1 MTGPGFAGFLPEGL
15 LNTVSNLKITI
26 CPTIKKWSCLMR
38 TSSDPKNEKI
48 KLRLNE
54 DMKNHVDK
62 SAKEEGISISEYIRE
77 LIRQDMKNKK

>member
-1 MTGPGFAGFLPEGL
+1 
-15 LNTVSNLKITI
+15 
-26 CPTIKKWSCLMR
+26 MR

-62 SAKEEGISISEYIRE
+62 SSREKSISISEYIRE
-77 LIRQDMKNKK
+77 LIRQDMRNKK